1 MAIVTYNVTIKN
13 GSNDT
18 STKRRYF
25 AYFAAPAITGNTGRA
40 ALPVVSYKTNS
51 LGNGARASFSYT
63 SEIFGYI
70 GRSSSSSSNLKAGD
84 NVTLEDAKPATVS
97 ERGNGG
103 KVLQVKLS
111 DDDGQPT
118 IAKNPD
124 DADNAPQRTFTVY
137 CDAGITYPNSY
148 VTGLARNVVNSGE
161 TATAALPAISGH
173 TYNIK
178 PNPILYIVQGD
189 DNQGSIVSTTAT
201 ADNSFSLDFGAGRT
215 SAVVTNTTN
224 ADGKS
229 IFSAVFS

>member
-40 ALPVVSYKTNS
+40 ALPVVCYKTNS

-103 KVLQVKLS
+103 KVL
-111 DDDGQPT
+111 
-118 IAKNPD
+118 
-124 DADNAPQRTFTVY
+124 QRTFTVY

-189 DNQGSIVSTTAT
+189 DNQGSIVTTTAT